1 MNKKIIIAIGT
12 ILCIFLLLITVLST
26 NTDKTHI
33 KPIELNNTELIHN
46 RTNISYYDTIISVGL
61 NKLDIKEHIIVKNLP
76 EHMLPKNNNL
86 EVKALIYPQ
95 NNYYVIRIIP
105 QRSKKEALRILS
117 HELIHLRQYV
127 NKEII
132 IDGKNNVF
140 WKGREYIINPD
151 NYYNRPWEDEAFRLQ
166 DSLSKEISEDIFYK

>member
-1 MNKKIIIAIGT
+1 MNKKLT
-12 ILCIFLLLITVLST
+12 ILVVTVLSVFVLMLSILST

-33 KPIELNNTELIHN
+33 KPIELNNTDLIHN
-46 RTNISYYDTIISVGL
+46 RTNVSYYDTIISVGL
-61 NKLDIKEHIIVKNLP
+61 EKLNIEEHVIVKNLP
-76 EHMLPKNNNL
+76 EHMLPNNGNL

-105 QRSKKEALRILS
+105 QKTKKESLRILS

-127 NKEII
+127 NKEIV
-132 IDGKNNVF
+132 IDNENRVF
-140 WKGREYIINPD
+140 WKGKEFIINPE

-166 DSLSKEISEDIFYK
+166 DSLGKVISEEIFYK